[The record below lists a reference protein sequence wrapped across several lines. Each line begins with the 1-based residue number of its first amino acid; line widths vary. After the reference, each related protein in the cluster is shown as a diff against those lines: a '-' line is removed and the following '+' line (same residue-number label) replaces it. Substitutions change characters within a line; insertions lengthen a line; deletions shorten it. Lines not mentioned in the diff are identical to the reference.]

1 MSKVWTRRTGW
12 FLAALLACA
21 VLVVGCSGRLS
32 LAEYQAQCPEW
43 LVLHDRAAKGVG
55 VDTLGG
61 ARDAADDYAESLRV
75 NPPPELVDLH
85 NLEVDLAA
93 YIQEIIDM
101 RLAADGAGDS
111 DAFSGVSEW
120 EGFWEENQAR
130 LDSILDQLDP
140 DSSAAAEACG
150 WETA

>member
-1 MSKVWTRRTGW
+1 MGW
-12 FLAALLACA
+12 LLAALLACA

-43 LVLHDRAAKGVG
+43 LVLHDRAANGVG

-101 RLAADGAGDS
+101 RLAADGAVDS
-111 DAFSGVSEW
+111 DAFSGVSDREW
-120 EGFWEENQAR
+120 VGFWDENGAR

-140 DSSAAAEACG
+140 GFNAAAEACG